1 MPVRPRHAVPA
12 VLAAAAVLGLAA
24 CGSGRPDAGVA
35 PPAPPGGPAMPGA
48 AGASGTAPQPLNGTG
63 AALPDRGVTDL
74 ATGATVKLSSLAG
87 PGASK
92 PLLVWFWA
100 PW

>member
-1 MPVRPRHAVPA
+1 MPARPRRAVPA
-12 VLAAAAVLGLAA
+12 VLAATAVLGLAA
-24 CGSGRPDAGVA
+24 CGSDRPDAGVA
-35 PPAPPGGPAMPGA
+35 PPGGPAMP
-48 AGASGTAPQPLNGTG
+48 GASGTAPQPLNGTG